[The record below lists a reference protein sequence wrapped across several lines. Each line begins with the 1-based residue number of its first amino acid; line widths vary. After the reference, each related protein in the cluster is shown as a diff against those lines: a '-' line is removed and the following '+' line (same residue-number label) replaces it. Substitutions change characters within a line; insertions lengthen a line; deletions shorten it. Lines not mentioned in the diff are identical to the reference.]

1 MNIKY
6 FDCYSVKRV
15 LMLNVV
21 KLHSQKT
28 MPLANDSPEK
38 DWKMSFSVSAFSS
51 VFTGKLFQLFS
62 VLAGRPAAALCKATR
77 GCPLRGRS

>member
-51 VFTGKLFQLFS
+51 VFTRNFFSFS
-62 VLAGRPAAALCKATR
+62 VFLG
-77 GCPLRGRS
+77 

>member
-1 MNIKY
+1 MTVLMNIKY

-62 VLAGRPAAALCKATR
+62 VFGVKNTEKLKNKTLE
-77 GCPLRGRS
+77 